1 MVLLSRGP
9 AAANPD
15 ERPMHA
21 ESHPAVPRLE
31 TALRGPLLEVES
43 RLLRAQVKVEEFLR
57 RQWRA
62 TPPPF
67 YASVDL
73 RNAGYKIA
81 PVDTNLFPAGFNNL
95 NPAFRPL
102 CVQAVQAALERSCP
116 TASRVLLIPENH
128 TRNPWYFESLTALA
142 EIIRIAGYQVA
153 VGSLALASGERRTV
167 TAPSGRSLELI
178 GLERHGD
185 RVTVGDFRPCAVILN
200 NDLSSGRPAILEGLT
215 QPVLP
220 PATLGWSDRRKT
232 EHFRVYR
239 EVAAEF
245 GAELD
250 VDPWLVDPLFR
261 ECGEIDFM
269 KRGGEEC
276 LARNV
281 EALLDE
287 VRAKYRAHRIDREP
301 FVIVK
306 ADAGTYGMG
315 VMSVSSPEQ
324 VRELNRNERK
334 KMAATK
340 EGNSVT
346 SVIIQEGVP
355 SFETFGPEAAVA
367 EPVVY
372 MIDRFVVGGF
382 YRVHQDRG
390 PHENLNAPGA
400 RFEPLAFA
408 EPCNQPDQH
417 LPADDC
423 ANRFYSYGVVARLA
437 LVAAAREV
445 ASVTPQP
452 KA

>member
-1 MVLLSRGP
+1 
-9 AAANPD
+9 
-15 ERPMHA
+15 MHA
-21 ESHPAVPRLE
+21 EPHPAVPRLV

-43 RLLRAQVKVEEFLR
+43 RLLTAQPAAEQFLR
-57 RQWRA
+57 RQWLA

-67 YASVDL
+67 YSSVDL

-95 NPAFRPL
+95 NPASRPL

-116 TASRVLLIPENH
+116 TASRVLLVPENH
-128 TRNPWYFESLTALA
+128 TRNPWYFESLAALVENIA
-142 EIIRIAGYQVA
+142 AAGYRVA
-153 VGSLALASGERRTV
+153 VGSLTLAPGARQAIE
-167 TAPSGRSLELI
+167 APSGRRVELA
-178 GLERHGD
+178 GLERDGD
-185 RVTVGDFRPCAVILN
+185 RVAVGDFRPCAVILN
-200 NDLSSGRPAILEGLT
+200 NDLSAGRPPILEGLA

-220 PATLGWSDRRKT
+220 PVALGWSDRRKT

-245 GAELD
+245 AQHVGM
-250 VDPWLVDPLFR
+250 DPWLIDPLFR

-269 KRGGEEC
+269 KRSGEEC

-281 EALLDE
+281 EALLDDI
-287 VRAKYRAHRIDREP
+287 RAKYQAYGIARDP

-315 VMSVSSPEQ
+315 VMSVTSANQ
-324 VRELNRNERK
+324 VRALNRNDRK

-340 EGNSVT
+340 EGRDVT
-346 SVIIQEGVP
+346 GVIIQEGVP
-355 SFETFGPEAAVA
+355 SSETVGDAAAVA

-382 YRVHQDRG
+382 YRVHAQRG
-390 PHENLNAPGA
+390 PQENLNAPGA

-408 EPCNQPDQH
+408 EPCNQPDSS

-423 ANRFYSYGVVARLA
+423 ANRFYAYGVVARLA

-445 ASVTPQP
+445 ASVTPVRGD
-452 KA
+452 